1 MSRSIYWKL
10 TVPLILLVLLALG
23 FLGFYM
29 INTTRSSQISHLKS
43 QLVNEAKLVANISTS
58 SFADPVQQANL
69 DTIAK
74 TISGEI
80 STRITFIA
88 KDGTVLGDSDQDPAT
103 MENHL
108 TRPEVAAALATG
120 EGQATRYSATLHE
133 NMMYVAVLVKNQGQL
148 LGIARVA
155 LPLTTVESSVNAEVT
170 TILSGIAIAALLFIA
185 AAALITRMITR
196 PVRQIT
202 KAAESIASGNIEQII
217 PTRTYDEIG
226 RLGHAFNDMSQH
238 LKTTMAS
245 IVEGR
250 SNLAA
255 VLTNLTDGV
264 LMTDSEERIILAN
277 PAAERLF
284 NFKETTTIGH
294 TLIETVHD
302 YEIADLV
309 KKCLS
314 TNHEQTL
321 QLESAGRFLRVIAV
335 PIAPDRSLA
344 TLVLFQDL
352 TELRN
357 LQTMRRELIGNIS
370 HDLRTPIAGIK
381 AMVETLK
388 DSALNDK
395 EAAANFLT
403 RIDDEVDRL
412 TQMVTEL
419 TELSHIETGRAELR
433 RTPTNINLL
442 VEEVVAQM
450 NPLAANRPVTI
461 FTDLKINPPII
472 KVDRDRI
479 RQTLINLVHNAI
491 KFNKPGGKI
500 IISTIY
506 DTESITVSVSD
517 SGTGISQEDLPH
529 IFERFYKADKA
540 RSRGGSGLGLA
551 IAKHTIQAHGGTI
564 SVKSEEG
571 KGSIFSFNLPFHSNT
586 N

>member
-1 MSRSIYWKL
+1 
-10 TVPLILLVLLALG
+10 
-23 FLGFYM
+23 
-29 INTTRSSQISHLKS
+29 
-43 QLVNEAKLVANISTS
+43 
-58 SFADPVQQANL
+58 
-69 DTIAK
+69 
-74 TISGEI
+74 
-80 STRITFIA
+80 
-88 KDGTVLGDSDQDPAT
+88 
-103 MENHL
+103 
-108 TRPEVAAALATG
+108 
-120 EGQATRYSATLHE
+120 
-133 NMMYVAVLVKNQGQL
+133 
-148 LGIARVA
+148 
-155 LPLTTVESSVNAEVT
+155 
-170 TILSGIAIAALLFIA
+170 
-185 AAALITRMITR
+185 
-196 PVRQIT
+196 
-202 KAAESIASGNIEQII
+202 
-217 PTRTYDEIG
+217 
-226 RLGHAFNDMSQH
+226 MSQH
-238 LKTTMAS
+238 LKTTMSS
-245 IVEGR
+245 IEEGR

-284 NFKETTTIGH
+284 NFKETNAIGH

-314 TNHEQTL
+314 SNHEQTL

-571 KGSIFSFNLPFHSNT
+571 KGSIFSFNLPFHSNI